1 MNEQKIQLLME
12 IECLEQILKVFQE
25 FFSINQDIQS
35 ESAIK
40 VLDMLVNKV
49 KEDIWELVGKDCI

>member
-40 VLDMLVNKV
+40 VIDMLVNKV
-49 KEDIWELVGKDCI
+49 KEDI

>member
-40 VLDMLVNKV
+40 VIDMLVNKV